1 MTPAG
6 VYLGTM
12 HQAIIVGAGHNAL
25 TAAFYLA
32 KAGMKPLVLERRA
45 EVGGGALTT
54 EIHPE
59 FHCPTLTH
67 EVLLHRQIAAEMDL
81 RRHGLELLTPRVRVC
96 APTRKGR
103 ALVITD
109 DAARTAHEIG
119 ALSAKDAA
127 AYPQFREAVDRVAS
141 VIATTLT
148 AAPPGIDDP
157 NARDLWQLLKTG
169 RAFRALGRRD
179 EHRLLRWLPMPV
191 ADLTGEWF
199 EHGLLRATLAGPA
212 VSGTMLGPRSSGSSL
227 VMLLREAHRLL
238 AGGAGLVIKGG
249 PGALTR
255 AMARAAVDAG
265 AEIRTNTPVD
275 RIVTR
280 DERVV
285 AVRTNGSE
293 IPASAVVSSADPR
306 TTFLDLIEPL
316 DLAPDF
322 AARIRHYRTAGT
334 IAKVNIAVSSLPSF
348 AGVDD
353 PTMLGGRVHLGP
365 DLDYLERAFDH
376 AKYGEYS
383 TWPWLDLSIPSVL
396 DPSLAPSGAHVMSI
410 YVHYAPYALRHV
422 QWRAS
427 RSALLAT
434 VMRVLEE
441 HAPGIGRLIVASQV
455 LTPAD
460 LHDDFGFA
468 GGHIFHGELAIDQ
481 LYSMRP
487 VLGFARYDSPLPGLF
502 LCGGGTHPGG
512 FLTGASGRLAA
523 RRVLSSGVLR

>member
-1 MTPAG
+1 
-6 VYLGTM
+6 M
-12 HQAIIVGAGHNAL
+12 HHAIIVGAGHNAL

-32 KAGMKPLVLERRA
+32 KAGVKPLVLERRA

-54 EIHPE
+54 EIHPG

-67 EVLLHRQIAAEMDL
+67 EVLLHQQIAADMNL
-81 RRHGLELLTPRVRVC
+81 QRHGVELLAPRARVC
-96 APTRKGR
+96 SPSRKGP
-103 ALVITD
+103 ALVIAD
-109 DAARTAHEIG
+109 DVAQTAQSIAAA
-119 ALSAKDAA
+119 SSKDAA
-127 AYPQFREAVDRVAS
+127 AYPRFREAVDRAAS
-141 VIATTLT
+141 VIATTFT

-157 NARDLWQLLKTG
+157 NALDLWRLLKTG

-199 EHGLLRATLAGPA
+199 EHGLLRATIAGPA

-227 VMLLREAHRLL
+227 VMLLREAHRRL
-238 AGGAGLVIKGG
+238 AGGAGLAIKGG

-265 AEIRTNTPVD
+265 AEIRTNARVEQ
-275 RIVTR
+275 IVTR

-285 AVRTNGSE
+285 AVRTNGQE
-293 IPASAVVSSADPR
+293 IPASAVVSSADPK

-316 DLAPDF
+316 DLAPEF
-322 AARIRHYRTAGT
+322 AARIRHYRAAGT
-334 IAKVNIAVSSLPSF
+334 IAKVNLAVSSLPSF
-348 AGVDD
+348 AGVSD
-353 PTMLGGRVHLGP
+353 PMMLTGRVHLGP

-383 TWPWLDLSIPSVL
+383 TWPWLDLTIPSVL
-396 DPSLAPSGAHVMSI
+396 DPAMAPTGAHVISI

-422 QWRAS
+422 QWQAS
-427 RSALLAT
+427 RNALLTT
-434 VMRVLEE
+434 VLRVLED
-441 HAPGIGRLIVASQV
+441 HAPGIGRSIVASQV

-481 LYSMRP
+481 LYAMRP
-487 VLGFARYDSPLPGLF
+487 VLGFARYDSPIPGLF

>member
-1 MTPAG
+1 
-6 VYLGTM
+6 M
-12 HQAIIVGAGHNAL
+12 HHAIIVGAGHNAL

-32 KAGMKPLVLERRA
+32 KAGIKPLVLERRA

-54 EIHPE
+54 EIHPG

-67 EVLLHRQIAAEMDL
+67 EVLLHHQIAADMNL
-81 RRHGLELLTPRVRVC
+81 QRHGLELLAPRVRVC
-96 APTRKGR
+96 SPSRKGP

-109 DAARTAHEIG
+109 DAAQTAQSI
-119 ALSAKDAA
+119 ATASSKDAS
-127 AYPQFREAVDRVAS
+127 AYPRFRDAIDRAAS
-141 VIATTLT
+141 VIATTFT

-157 NARDLWQLLKTG
+157 QALDLWRLLKTG
-169 RAFRALGRRD
+169 RAFRALGRRG

-199 EHGLLRATLAGPA
+199 EHSLLRATIAGPA

-227 VMLLREAHRLL
+227 VMLMREAHRRL
-238 AGGAGLVIKGG
+238 AGGASLAIKGG

-255 AMARAAVDAG
+255 AMAHAAVDAG
-265 AEIRTNTPVD
+265 AEIRTNAPVD

-285 AVRTNGSE
+285 AVRTNGQE
-293 IPASAVVSSADPR
+293 IPTSAVVSSADPK

-322 AARIRHYRTAGT
+322 AARIRHYRAAGT
-334 IAKVNIAVSSLPSF
+334 IAKVNLAVSSLPSF
-348 AGVDD
+348 AGVSD
-353 PTMLGGRVHLGP
+353 PMTLTGRVHLGP

-376 AKYGEYS
+376 VKYGEYS
-383 TWPWLDLSIPSVL
+383 TWPWLDLTIPSIL
-396 DPSLAPSGAHVMSI
+396 DPALAPSGAHVISI
-410 YVHYAPYALRHV
+410 YVHYAPHALRHV
-422 QWRAS
+422 QWGAS
-427 RSALLAT
+427 RNALFAT
-434 VMRVLEE
+434 VLRVLEE

-468 GGHIFHGELAIDQ
+468 GGHVFHGELAIDQ
-481 LYSMRP
+481 LYAMRP
-487 VLGFARYDSPLPGLF
+487 VLGFARYDSPIPGLF
-502 LCGGGTHPGG
+502 LCGAGTHPGG
-512 FLTGASGRLAA
+512 FLSGASGRLAA

>member
-1 MTPAG
+1 
-6 VYLGTM
+6 M

-32 KAGMKPLVLERRA
+32 KAGLKPLVLERRA
-45 EVGGGALTT
+45 EVGGGAVTT
-54 EIHPE
+54 EIHPGY
-59 FHCPTLTH
+59 HCPALTH
-67 EVLLHRQIAAEMDL
+67 EILLQREIVADMNLE
-81 RRHGLELLTPRVRVC
+81 RRGLQLLAPRARVC
-96 APTRKGR
+96 APSRKGP

-109 DAARTAHEIG
+109 DAAQTAQAID

-127 AYPQFREAVDRVAS
+127 AYPRFREAVDRVAS
-141 VIATTLT
+141 VIATTFT
-148 AAPPGIDDP
+148 TEPPDIDHP

-169 RAFRALGRRD
+169 QAFRALGRRD
-179 EHRLLRWLPMPV
+179 EHRLVRWLPMPV

-199 EHGLLRATLAGPA
+199 EHGLLRATIAGPA

-227 VMLLREAHRLL
+227 VLLMREAHRRL
-238 AGGAGLVIKGG
+238 AGGASLAIKGG

-255 AMARAAVDAG
+255 AMAKAAVDAG
-265 AEIRTNTPVD
+265 AEIRTNVAVN

-285 AVRTNGSE
+285 AVRTNGHE
-293 IPASAVVSSADPR
+293 IPTSAVVSSADPK

-316 DLAPDF
+316 DLTPDF
-322 AARIRHYRTAGT
+322 AARIRHYRAAGT
-334 IAKVNIAVSSLPSF
+334 IAKVNLAVSSLPSF
-348 AGVDD
+348 AGVAD
-353 PTMLGGRVHLGP
+353 PTMLSGRVHLGP

-383 TWPWLDLSIPSVL
+383 TWPWLDLTIPSVL
-396 DPSLAPSGAHVMSI
+396 DPSLAPSGAHVISI

-427 RSALLAT
+427 RNALLAT
-434 VMRVLEE
+434 VLRVLEE

-487 VLGFARYDSPLPGLF
+487 VLGFARYASPIPGLF
-502 LCGGGTHPGG
+502 LCGAGTHPGG

>member
-1 MTPAG
+1 
-6 VYLGTM
+6 M

-32 KAGMKPLVLERRA
+32 KAGLKPLVLERRA
-45 EVGGGALTT
+45 EVGGGAVTT
-54 EIHPE
+54 EIHAG
-59 FHCPTLTH
+59 FHCPSLTH
-67 EVLLHRQIAAEMDL
+67 EVLLQRQIVADMNLE
-81 RRHGLELLTPRVRVC
+81 RHGLQLLAPRVRVC
-96 APTRKGR
+96 APSRKGP

-109 DAARTAHEIG
+109 DTAQTAQAIG
-119 ALSAKDAA
+119 ALSSTDAA
-127 AYPQFREAVDRVAS
+127 AYPRFREAIDHVAS
-141 VIATTLT
+141 VIATTFT
-148 AAPPGIDDP
+148 TEPPDIDHP

-169 RAFRALGRRD
+169 QAFRALGRRD
-179 EHRLLRWLPMPV
+179 EHRLVRWLPMPV

-199 EHGLLRATLAGPA
+199 EHGLLRATIAGPA

-227 VMLLREAHRLL
+227 VLLMREAHRRL
-238 AGGAGLVIKGG
+238 AGGASLAIKGG

-255 AMARAAVDAG
+255 AMAKAAVEAG
-265 AEIRTNTPVD
+265 AEIRTNAPVD

-285 AVRTNGSE
+285 AVRTNGNE
-293 IPASAVVSSADPR
+293 IPASAVVSSADPK
-306 TTFLDLIEPL
+306 TTFLDLLEPL
-316 DLAPDF
+316 DLSPDF
-322 AARIRHYRTAGT
+322 AARIRHYRAAGT
-334 IAKVNIAVSSLPSF
+334 IAKVNLAVSSLPSF
-348 AGVDD
+348 AGVAD
-353 PTMLGGRVHLGP
+353 PTMLSGRVHIGP

-383 TWPWLDLSIPSVL
+383 TWPWLDLTIPSVL
-396 DPSLAPSGAHVMSI
+396 DPSLAPAGAHVISI

-422 QWRAS
+422 QWGAS
-427 RSALLAT
+427 RNALLAT
-434 VMRVLEE
+434 VLRVLEE
-441 HAPGIGRLIVASQV
+441 HAPGIGRLIVGSQV

-487 VLGFARYDSPLPGLF
+487 VLGFARYESPIPGLF
-502 LCGGGTHPGG
+502 LCGAGTHPGG

-523 RRVLSSGVLR
+523 RRVLSSRILR

>member
-1 MTPAG
+1 
-6 VYLGTM
+6 M
-12 HQAIIVGAGHNAL
+12 HRAIIVGAGHNAL

-32 KAGMKPLVLERRA
+32 KAGLEPLVLERRA

-54 EIHPE
+54 EIHPG
-59 FHCPTLTH
+59 FRCPTLTH
-67 EVLLHRQIAAEMDL
+67 EVLLHQQIAADMDL
-81 RRHGLELLTPRVRVC
+81 QRHGLERIEPRVRVC
-96 APTRKGR
+96 APSLKSP
-103 ALVITD
+103 ALVITN
-109 DAARTAHEIG
+109 DAAQTAQDIG
-119 ALSAKDAA
+119 ALSSNDAA
-127 AYPQFREAVDRVAS
+127 AYPRFREAVDRAAS

-157 NARDLWQLLKTG
+157 NAGDLWQLLKTG

-199 EHGLLRATLAGPA
+199 ESGLLRAAIAGPA

-227 VMLLREAHRLL
+227 VMLLREAHRHL
-238 AGGAGLVIKGG
+238 AGGASLVFKGG
-249 PGALTR
+249 PGALAG
-255 AMARAAVDAG
+255 AMAKAAVDAG
-265 AEIRTNTPVD
+265 AEIRTSAPVD

-293 IPASAVVSSADPR
+293 IPASVVLSSADPK
-306 TTFLDLIEPL
+306 TTFLDLMDPL

-322 AARIRHYRTAGT
+322 AARIRHYRAAGT
-334 IAKVNIAVSSLPSF
+334 IAKVNLAVSALPSF
-348 AGVDD
+348 AGIAD
-353 PTMLGGRVHLGP
+353 PMMLSGRVHLGP

-383 TWPWLDLSIPSVL
+383 TWPWLDLTIPSVL
-396 DPSLAPSGAHVMSI
+396 DPSLAPPGAHVMSI

-427 RSALLAT
+427 RNALLAT